1 MVIGI
6 CAYNEENN
14 IGRLL
19 RNLVSGQNLGENCK
33 ILVICSGCND
43 RTPQIVR
50 KFQESDARIEL
61 VIENLRRGKA
71 NALNKIFKMGD
82 RTEFTILINA
92 DALPGKGSVNKLVT
106 KLTDLHVGAAFA
118 QPVPFENSR
127 RVCHEI
133 ARLVWHL
140 HHIISQSGTPKLSGE
155 LCAIRSAYVQEIPEN
170 AATDEPYLER
180 AIRKQHKE
188 ILYVPETLVYVRC
201 PTNVV
206 DLIKQRKRIWI
217 GHIQLQETTG
227 YKVSTSSLKTILR
240 AASSLK
246 PSEIPYLLLGGLIEM
261 ISYLQARAA
270 FSKGTV
276 PFAWEPIRST
286 KDP

>member
-14 IGRLL
+14 VGRLL
-19 RNLVSGQNLGENCK
+19 QNLVSEQDLGENCK

-50 KFQESDARIEL
+50 RFQENDARIEL

-71 NALNKIFKMGD
+71 NALNKIFKMADG
-82 RTEFTILINA
+82 TEFAILINA
-92 DALPGKGSVNKLVT
+92 DALPEKGSINKLVT
-106 KLTDLHVGAAFA
+106 KLADLHVGAAFA
-118 QPVPFENSR
+118 QPVPVRNPR
-127 RVCHEI
+127 GVCHEI
-133 ARLVWHL
+133 AHLVWRL
-140 HHIISQSGTPKLSGE
+140 HHIISLSGTPKLSGE

-180 AIRKQHKE
+180 AIRKQDKE
-188 ILYVPETLVYVRC
+188 ILYVPQALVYVRC
-201 PTNVV
+201 PTNIV

-217 GHIQLQETTG
+217 GHIQLRETTG
-227 YKVSTSSLKTILR
+227 YKVSTSSLGNIFR
-240 AASSLK
+240 AAPSLK
-246 PSEIPYLLLGGLIEM
+246 PIEIPYLLLGGFMEM
-261 ISYLQARAA
+261 ISYIQARAA
-270 FSKGTV
+270 FSKGNV

-286 KDP
+286 KDS

>member
-1 MVIGI
+1 M
-6 CAYNEENN
+6 ASAPH
-14 IGRLL
+14 
-19 RNLVSGQNLGENCK
+19 NL
-33 ILVICSGCND
+33 
-43 RTPQIVR
+43 
-50 KFQESDARIEL
+50 
-61 VIENLRRGKA
+61 
-71 NALNKIFKMGD
+71 
-82 RTEFTILINA
+82 
-92 DALPGKGSVNKLVT
+92 
-106 KLTDLHVGAAFA
+106 
-118 QPVPFENSR
+118 
-127 RVCHEI
+127 
-133 ARLVWHL
+133 
-140 HHIISQSGTPKLSGE
+140 QSGTPKLSGE

-188 ILYVPETLVYVRC
+188 ILYVPEALVYVRC
-201 PTNVV
+201 PTNIV

-227 YKVSTSSLKTILR
+227 YKVSTSSLKNILR